1 MPSDGKKPQ
10 PEREQTDA
18 SLRTEREKSDR
29 AMHER
34 QVAVEASADAVLAH
48 AREHA
53 DAILEEARDKAD
65 SQLGVEEPTAALA
78 RERVIEDET
87 LRDERAD
94 ADANLQRERSE
105 NARVLSQ
112 LLPLERDR
120 TDRFLWTERSRSDDE
135 IAHRDDFL
143 AIVSHDLRNLLGGI
157 VMSAT
162 LLADRAPEDA
172 LGTHILTGTT
182 RIQRYAA
189 RMNRLIGD
197 LVDVASI
204 EAGRL
209 AMTTAPDDAATL
221 ITEAVETFQATAEAK
236 GLSLRAETTGELPAE
251 IDHDRMLQVLAN
263 LVTNATKFTASG
275 GSIVVRGELVGD
287 ALRISVT
294 DTGVGIAEPM
304 LERVF
309 ERFWQVGANDRRGLG
324 LGLYISRCIV
334 EAHGGTIHA
343 ESEPGVGSRFV
354 FTVPRVHVP
363 RAAV

>member
-1 MPSDGKKPQ
+1 M
-10 PEREQTDA
+10 
-18 SLRTEREKSDR
+18 
-29 AMHER
+29 
-34 QVAVEASADAVLAH
+34 
-48 AREHA
+48 
-53 DAILEEARDKAD
+53 
-65 SQLGVEEPTAALA
+65 
-78 RERVIEDET
+78 
-87 LRDERAD
+87 
-94 ADANLQRERSE
+94 LQRERKE

-112 LLPLERDR
+112 LLPLERDK

-135 IAHRDDFL
+135 IAQRDDFL

-162 LLADRAPEDA
+162 LLAEHAPEDA
-172 LGTHILTGTT
+172 LGKDIRTGTT

-209 AMTTAPDDAATL
+209 AMTTSPGDAATL
-221 ITEAVETFQATAEAK
+221 IAEAVDTFHATAEAK
-236 GLSLRAETTGELPAE
+236 GISLRAETTGELLAE
-251 IDHDRMLQVLAN
+251 MDHGRMLQVLAN

-275 GSIVVRGELVGD
+275 GSIVVRGELAGD

-294 DTGVGIAEPM
+294 DTGMGIAEPM

-309 ERFWQVGANDRRGLG
+309 DRFWQVGPTDRRGFG

-343 ESEPGVGSRFV
+343 ESKLGVGSRFA
-354 FTVPRVHVP
+354 FTIPRVHVP
-363 RAAV
+363 RAADASAAPAPRAP